1 MHYFKCPYCD
11 KKNKRLSSLK
21 KHIFSIHFQNKYY
34 CPYCNENFGNFE
46 SLQYHLRINI
56 DDYHQNLYHL
66 LTRRHIKF
74 VDKKL
79 FLAD

>member
-11 KKNKRLSSLK
+11 KKNKNFGSLK
-21 KHIFSIHFQNKYY
+21 RHIIKKHFQNKYY
-34 CPYCNENFGNFE
+34 CPYCNENFRNLE

-66 LTRRHIKF
+66 ITRRHIKF

-79 FLAD
+79 LLAD